1 MRFLRQFAII
11 ALFLVFQVQGQRYP
25 LLGLDDDD
33 NEDLERRPK
42 GLGHEGYDDHREALD
57 WYKDVR
63 ESEAIKRSRP
73 LQPKALEEI
82 GKNCLLKPKTFK
94 K

>member
-25 LLGLDDDD
+25 LLGLDDD

-42 GLGHEGYDDHREALD
+42 GETYWVLVFKLVFTLVLALG
-57 WYKDVR
+57 
-63 ESEAIKRSRP
+63 
-73 LQPKALEEI
+73 I
-82 GKNCLLKPKTFK
+82 GS
-94 K
+94 

>member
-1 MRFLRQFAII
+1 MKHFKITKCFL
-11 ALFLVFQVQGQRYP
+11 
-25 LLGLDDDD
+25 
-33 NEDLERRPK
+33 

-82 GKNCLLKPKTFK
+82 GKKISTQIQNSQELKEAKFFYRSK
-94 K
+94 NSSYQEKL